1 MPLTTLDPQIDPAV
15 PATPEPQIAPVQ
27 LTFTEVGHGYRPGR
41 GLLYSVIAHE
51 IALFSIFFLSFSYRY
66 VHHPR
71 PPDLTQVIDLTN
83 PKQVIYLP
91 TLGGGSE
98 GNGQAGGS
106 PQGSPQVSSGAPAR
120 SSKGVGYPGPQPI
133 LSDPPKPTNRG
144 RTLPHPAQGEPP
156 TLYQFTPL

>member
-15 PATPEPQIAPVQ
+15 PATPEQLAPVR

-71 PPDLTQVIDLTN
+71 PADLTQVIDLSN

-98 GNGQAGGS
+98 GNGQAARG
-106 PQGSPQVSSGAPAR
+106 PEVAPEVSSSAPAR
-120 SSKGVGYPGPQPI
+120 SSKGVSYPGPQPI
-133 LSDPPKPTNRG
+133 LSDPPKPT
-144 RTLPHPAQGEPP
+144 HPGQTVLSPALGKPP
-156 TLYQFTPL
+156 IFKQFTP